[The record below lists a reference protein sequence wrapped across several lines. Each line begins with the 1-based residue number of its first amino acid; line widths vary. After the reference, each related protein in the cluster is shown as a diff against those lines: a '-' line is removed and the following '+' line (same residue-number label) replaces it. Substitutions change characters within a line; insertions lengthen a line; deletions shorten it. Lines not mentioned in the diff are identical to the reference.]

1 MAATTARLFD
11 LRFVIGLLFAIF
23 GVLVTGAGVF
33 ASDEEIEQA
42 AGMNISLWTGLAMLA
57 VSAVFFGWLLRA
69 PLEVAHSRAEIE
81 AEHLDERWG
90 EQEVPPD
97 LPPNDERPA

>member
-1 MAATTARLFD
+1 MSTKTARLFD

-23 GVLVTGAGVF
+23 GVLVTGAGFF
-33 ASDEEIEQA
+33 AGTEEIAQA

-57 VSAVFFGWLLRA
+57 TSAVFFGWLVRA

-81 AEHLDERWG
+81 SEHLDEQWG
-90 EQEVPPD
+90 EPELPPD
-97 LPPNDERPA
+97 DPRRP